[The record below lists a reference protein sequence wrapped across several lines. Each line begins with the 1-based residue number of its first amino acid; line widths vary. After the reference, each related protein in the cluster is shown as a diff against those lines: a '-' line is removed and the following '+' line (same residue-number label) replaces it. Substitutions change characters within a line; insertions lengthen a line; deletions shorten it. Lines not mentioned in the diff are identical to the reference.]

1 LTNENGSKDL
11 NDFDLT
17 NFKDINDSILN
28 SNSNDYS
35 DKFQQVYKQFSLN
48 LSVGNV
54 SKYLKA
60 SSSSTPGTSTENSQ
74 LDDSNLESSQ
84 YNQDLITH
92 KWMIFIRSS
101 NCPKLE
107 NYIKKVVFYLHSSY
121 KPYDVVEVK

>member
-1 LTNENGSKDL
+1 LTNENGSKEL

-35 DKFQQVYKQFSLN
+35 EKFQQVYKQFSLN

-54 SKYLKA
+54 SK
-60 SSSSTPGTSTENSQ
+60 
-74 LDDSNLESSQ
+74 
-84 YNQDLITH
+84 
-92 KWMIFIRSS
+92 
-101 NCPKLE
+101 